1 MINHDLLAALA
12 TLAPGGTHELHPP
25 SPGQPS
31 IVVHTAL
38 GKLHYTSKLLETDLI
53 LAFYYLFLMPTNS
66 GKSIN

>member
-38 GKLHYTSKLLETDLI
+38 GK
-53 LAFYYLFLMPTNS
+53 F
-66 GKSIN
+66 

>member
-12 TLAPGGTHELHPP
+12 TLVPGGTHELHPP

-38 GKLHYTSKLLETDLI
+38 GE
-53 LAFYYLFLMPTNS
+53 FLTIFFALS
-66 GKSIN
+66 SINCFSRNQ

>member
-38 GKLHYTSKLLETDLI
+38 GKLHFTSKLLETFHI
-53 LAFYYLFLMPTNS
+53 
-66 GKSIN
+66 

>member
-12 TLAPGGTHELHPP
+12 TLVPGGTHELHPP

-38 GKLHYTSKLLETDLI
+38 GE
-53 LAFYYLFLMPTNS
+53 F
-66 GKSIN
+66 